1 MKYNHKLIEIQE
13 HLLRMDPDSNL
24 SDILID
30 ILEKIMKLE
39 REEFLKDSNKH
50 NKGNGYYQR
59 LAKLL
64 NRKFTLSI
72 PRDRDGL
79 FKPLIIEIIK
89 NYQKNYYETIKQLYL
104 KGFTHNDISDIMN
117 EIYGNSL
124 SSGAISNITNGLLE
138 EFNAWQKRELE
149 DEYVAIYI
157 DTIYCK
163 LRRGESYENEGF
175 TIALGL
181 KYDGTRE
188 ILGVYSTPNESIY
201 CWEDVLDD
209 IKKRGVKSPLLIV
222 ADGINGFENIVN
234 KVFPKAKF
242 QKCVVHKKR
251 NILKRVRSQDKQYI
265 AEDLKEVFN
274 VHKEDTKEEA
284 KERLEKFIRKWE
296 KKYKFIRST
305 FREEVV
311 EYYLTYLD
319 FPLIIRSMIYTTNR
333 IERFNNTIRKKL
345 KVRRG
350 LPNEEAVYKLIF
362 AGIMEMEEK
371 YSYKISQVQRV
382 YNELLKILE
391 KMYN

>member
-13 HLLRMDPDSNL
+13 HLLRMDPNSDL
-24 SDILID
+24 SDILVD
-30 ILEKIMKLE
+30 LLEKIMKLE
-39 REEFLKDSNKH
+39 REEFLKDSSEY
-50 NKGNGYYQR
+50 NKGNWYYQR

-64 NRKFTLSI
+64 NWKFTLSI
-72 PRDRDGL
+72 PRDRYWL
-79 FKPLIIEIIK
+79 FKPLIKEIIK
-89 NYQKNYYETIKQLYL
+89 NDEENYYETIKQLYL
-104 KGFTHNDISDIMN
+104 KGLTHNDISDIMN

-124 SSGAISNITNGLLE
+124 SSAAISNITNGLLE
-138 EFNAWQKRELE
+138 EFNAWQKRKLE

-163 LRRGESYENEGF
+163 LRRWESYENEWF
-175 TIALGL
+175 TIALWL

-188 ILGVYSTPNESIY
+188 ILWVYSTPNESIY

-209 IKKRGVKSPLLIV
+209 IKKRWVKSPLLIV
-222 ADGINGFENIVN
+222 ADWINGFENIVN

-345 KVRRG
+345 KVRRWW
-350 LPNEEAVYKLIF
+350 PNENAWKNV
-362 AGIMEMEEK
+362 
-371 YSYKISQVQRV
+371 
-382 YNELLKILE
+382 
-391 KMYN
+391 